1 MKSQKFDI
9 KGMTCSACSNAVD
22 RAIKKLEGVSEV
34 NVNLLSNSMLVKY
47 DDKVLNDDKIIKRVE
62 DAGYEAILNKVDN
75 IKIEKKDNIAEDEIN
90 ELKNRLIVSL
100 IFSIPLFYI
109 AMGHMLNWPLPSIF
123 LGEKIQ

>member
-75 IKIEKKDNIAEDEIN
+75 IKIEKKII
-90 ELKNRLIVSL
+90 LQKMR
-100 IFSIPLFYI
+100 
-109 AMGHMLNWPLPSIF
+109 
-123 LGEKIQ
+123 